1 MMDFYDDPAFAS
13 ELLDFAAEME
23 IAFAL
28 AQVAAGAGLVG
39 VGDAASSLIGPGLFG
54 EFVLERHRRY
64 VAAIHGAGAL
74 ARLHI
79 CGNSGPLL
87 PMTKDLGYD
96 LIDVDSMVDLAA
108 AREAAGPAQA
118 FSGNLD
124 PVRAVRDGSPA
135 TIAAALDGLSSA
147 AGRAWIVG
155 AGCEIPRGTPRAN
168 ILAMRDFA
176 RGPSALSPA
185 NTCRSARAGSAP

>member
-1 MMDFYDDPAFAS
+1 M
-13 ELLDFAAEME
+13 
-23 IAFAL
+23 
-28 AQVAAGAGLVG
+28 VG
-39 VGDAASSLIGPGLFG
+39 VGDAASSLIGPELFR

-74 ARLHI
+74 ARLHV

-96 LIDVDSMVDLAA
+96 IVDLDSMVDLAE
-108 AREAAGPAQA
+108 ARAAAGPNQV
-118 FSGNLD
+118 FNGNLD
-124 PVRAVRDGSPA
+124 PVRVLRNGTPDS
-135 TIAAALDGLSSA
+135 IAAALGECAAA

-176 RGPSALSPA
+176 R
-185 NTCRSARAGSAP
+185 RSRRTRVPNAR